1 MMNHSA
7 LWKDAWRATAKNGK
21 RFAAIAIICAIGVM
35 MLNGLSSIGA
45 DLRGGLDE
53 FFDSTGVHDVSL
65 VSTLGFDDADIT
77 ALRSVEG
84 VEKAAGVRSQNA
96 YTRVGEKQE
105 SATVTSLNPQGI
117 DKPYLSEGH
126 LPKGRHDIAVTRQY
140 LNASGK
146 ALGDTLIITAA
157 DSASA
162 SSPTLI
168 AEGTYTIVGVVTNP
182 SNIVNPTGPLAV
194 TTGGKTVYPLFV
206 AQSAA
211 TSGSAYSSAV
221 VTFSGSSALNTY
233 SEEYGELVA
242 RNITGIQ
249 AIQQTRERARTD
261 EVKST
266 ALQNLETQKANIA
279 ELPDGSAQKTSAE
292 QKIAAAEASIK
303 GISTAQWH
311 INDRNA
317 MSSYADVK
325 NESALIMSVGK
336 AFPMLFLVI
345 AMLISLTAITRMIE
359 EDRQLLGTYKALGY
373 TKTETMAKYVLYS
386 SLACLT
392 GGVIGDLLGIFG
404 LPYAMTRGLIN
415 QLYLIPH
422 YPLIIDWPMGIGG
435 VALFLVAIVGSAIL
449 VTSGQMRLNPAAL
462 MLPKAPKAGK
472 TILMQRVGFI
482 WNRLSFLDKVTAR
495 NLFRY
500 KSRATMVIIGV
511 LGCTAL
517 MTIGF
522 GMGNSAFTLMPRQN
536 TEIATYDAMTLTSD
550 ANHEASESE
559 LKSDKQVQA
568 AKAVRVEAINLSPH
582 GGTSGS
588 SESATQ
594 VGAQLIVVPQG
605 SSLKG
610 YINVL
615 DADGHTI
622 SLPQDGAIVTEN
634 AAKVLG
640 VSAEGSLNM
649 ENAGMETRTV
659 KVNDVARNYTGNYVY
674 MSQQAYQELYGDF
687 TANADLLKL
696 SGDDDADISF
706 TDTLA
711 DSDLYLS
718 VVNNAKTARNFTKS
732 FMVFF
737 VIIAFIVVMAA
748 MLAVVVLF
756 TLASTNISERERELA
771 TIKVLGFRKRE
782 VYSYVNKEMAILA
795 ALGTIIG
802 LPCGY
807 YLLEAL
813 LHTLNMPGLNIV
825 PKVAWFCYAGAAALS
840 MLFTWLVSLSTNKA
854 LDRIDMVGALKS
866 PE

>member
-1 MMNHSA
+1 
-7 LWKDAWRATAKNGK
+7 
-21 RFAAIAIICAIGVM
+21 
-35 MLNGLSSIGA
+35 
-45 DLRGGLDE
+45 
-53 FFDSTGVHDVSL
+53 
-65 VSTLGFDDADIT
+65 
-77 ALRSVEG
+77 
-84 VEKAAGVRSQNA
+84 
-96 YTRVGEKQE
+96 
-105 SATVTSLNPQGI
+105 
-117 DKPYLSEGH
+117 
-126 LPKGRHDIAVTRQY
+126 
-140 LNASGK
+140 
-146 ALGDTLIITAA
+146 
-157 DSASA
+157 
-162 SSPTLI
+162 
-168 AEGTYTIVGVVTNP
+168 
-182 SNIVNPTGPLAV
+182 
-194 TTGGKTVYPLFV
+194 
-206 AQSAA
+206 
-211 TSGSAYSSAV
+211 
-221 VTFSGSSALNTY
+221 
-233 SEEYGELVA
+233 
-242 RNITGIQ
+242 
-249 AIQQTRERARTD
+249 
-261 EVKST
+261 
-266 ALQNLETQKANIA
+266 
-279 ELPDGSAQKTSAE
+279 
-292 QKIAAAEASIK
+292 
-303 GISTAQWH
+303 
-311 INDRNA
+311 
-317 MSSYADVK
+317 
-325 NESALIMSVGK
+325 
-336 AFPMLFLVI
+336 
-345 AMLISLTAITRMIE
+345 
-359 EDRQLLGTYKALGY
+359 
-373 TKTETMAKYVLYS
+373 
-386 SLACLT
+386 
-392 GGVIGDLLGIFG
+392 
-404 LPYAMTRGLIN
+404 
-415 QLYLIPH
+415 
-422 YPLIIDWPMGIGG
+422 
-435 VALFLVAIVGSAIL
+435 
-449 VTSGQMRLNPAAL
+449 
-462 MLPKAPKAGK
+462 
-472 TILMQRVGFI
+472 
-482 WNRLSFLDKVTAR
+482 
-495 NLFRY
+495 
-500 KSRATMVIIGV
+500 
-511 LGCTAL
+511 
-517 MTIGF
+517 
-522 GMGNSAFTLMPRQN
+522 
-536 TEIATYDAMTLTSD
+536 
-550 ANHEASESE
+550 
-559 LKSDKQVQA
+559 VQA
-568 AKAVRVEAINLSPH
+568 AKAVRVEAVNLSPH